1 MKKGLVVLLVALMAI
16 ATVFAQGAQE
26 SSGASK
32 ELTAYIGYQ
41 EDEAQLI
48 AKGFE
53 RDTGIKLNYV
63 RLSAGEMFTRVQAEA
78 ENPQASIMIIG
89 ADTIGAAVAEGLI
102 EPYKTSDPNV
112 PANLMD
118 PDGNWTG
125 HSISVL
131 CFGSNTKWL
140 KESGVNPPES
150 WQDLLK
156 PEYKGN
162 VCVAHPGTSGVAF
175 TVLSGLVTLMGEDQ
189 AYDFLKKMDKSV
201 VQYTKGGA
209 APARMVGLGE
219 TGIGLCWFSD
229 LANTINNGYE
239 ITISN
244 PVEGAPYEV
253 TSIGIIKNG
262 PKGELENAKKF
273 IDWAVS
279 KSAQE
284 EYSNTYNRLPVNTT
298 AVLTNGA
305 KPFTELNTFKIDT
318 KWASANKKRL
328 VQRFVDEV
336 RTSENVLK

>member
-1 MKKGLVVLLVALMAI
+1 MKRRFVALAAAAFA
-16 ATVFAQGAQE
+16 ATALFAQGAQE
-26 SSGASK
+26 SGSSK

-63 RLSAGEMFTRVQAEA
+63 RLSAGEMFTRIQAER
-78 ENPQASIMIIG
+78 ENPQASVIVIG
-89 ADTIGAAVAEGLI
+89 ADTIGAAAAEGLI
-102 EPYKTSDPNV
+102 EPYKTTDKNV
-112 PANLMD
+112 PESLMD
-118 PDGNWTG
+118 PNGFWTG

-140 KESGVNPPES
+140 KENNLTPPQS

-175 TVLSGLVTLMGEDQ
+175 TVLSGLVTLMGEDP
-189 AYDFLKKMDKSV
+189 AYDYLKKLDKSV

-229 LANTINNGYE
+229 LANTISSGYE

-253 TSIGIIKNG
+253 TSIGIVKDG
-262 PKGELENAKKF
+262 PKGEAENAKKF

-279 KSAQE
+279 KKAQE

-298 AVLTNGA
+298 AELTNGA
-305 KPFTELNTFKIDT
+305 TPFTKLNTFKIDT
-318 KWASANKKRL
+318 AWSAANKKRL
-328 VQRFVDEV
+328 VQRFVDQI
-336 RTSENVLK
+336 RNSDNVLK